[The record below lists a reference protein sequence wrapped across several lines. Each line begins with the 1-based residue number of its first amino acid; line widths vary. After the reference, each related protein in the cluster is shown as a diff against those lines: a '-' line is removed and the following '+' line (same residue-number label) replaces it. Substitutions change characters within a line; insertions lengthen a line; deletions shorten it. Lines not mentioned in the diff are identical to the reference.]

1 VEGEGGA
8 LPDLHV
14 SRVVKADA
22 GHGSL
27 ADGETE
33 SQALLRELVEELG
46 DGVKGKMGPALAV
59 GKDGPVEVSSYFV
72 EIEGDIKPNPSV
84 SLRAL
89 KYLCCT
95 RNSANTHAAHLC
107 S

>member
-1 VEGEGGA
+1 
-8 LPDLHV
+8 
-14 SRVVKADA
+14 
-22 GHGSL
+22 
-27 ADGETE
+27 
-33 SQALLRELVEELG
+33 
-46 DGVKGKMGPALAV
+46 MGPALAV